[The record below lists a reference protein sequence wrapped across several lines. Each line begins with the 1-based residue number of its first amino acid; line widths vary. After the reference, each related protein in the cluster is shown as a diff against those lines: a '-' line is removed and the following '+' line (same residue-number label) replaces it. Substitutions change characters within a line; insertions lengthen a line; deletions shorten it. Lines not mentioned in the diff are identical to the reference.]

1 MQRSIVATILFAD
14 LMNSTEMAKNLT
26 LQEYDEMI
34 VDFQGTMYEVVAHH
48 LNHYGYEGSGVDYD
62 WSIVGDQ
69 LQVFLYSDS
78 VRFDVRSAL
87 LIAAKIKLAWLAAA
101 FNQRILQEGRLV
113 SRIGIGI
120 NCGKVIKDLR
130 EWRMKMGEERPTIE
144 GYAINL
150 AKRIESASREGT
162 VHQIMVGASFYQ
174 RCQDIKTI
182 NIAFSQPWS
191 LGFKGISQKIPVYEV
206 VSFVN
211 FEILSSMPS
220 SLQNGLIQKI
230 EYALTQ
236 PMPEPWLFITLLR
249 HYVSLLA
256 SVKHDNL
263 ETLALECAQQA
274 LELLDYK
281 PVIYNI
287 IGWLYTYGQ
296 SIRDLEMAIHYF
308 DRSLALEPNNAAAL
322 LHKARALE
330 LSGKKDLSHHA
341 YEEVLFHNHD
351 HREARRMLPVY
362 RAGKR

>member
-1 MQRSIVATILFAD
+1 MKRSVVATILFAD

-34 VDFQGTMYEVVAHH
+34 VDFQSTMYEVVFHH
-48 LNHYGYEGSGVDYD
+48 LSHYGYEGSGVDYD

-87 LIAAKIKLAWLAAA
+87 LVATKIKLAWLAAA

-130 EWRMKMGEERPTIE
+130 EWRVKMGEERPTIE

-162 VHQIMVGASFYQ
+162 VYQIMVGDSFHK
-174 RCQDIKTI
+174 RCQEIGTI
-182 NIAFSQPWS
+182 NIAFSKPWS
-191 LGFKGISQKIPVYEV
+191 LGFKGISQKMPVYEV

-211 FEILSSMPS
+211 FEILSSLPP
-220 SLQNGLIQKI
+220 SLQNGVIHKI

-236 PMPEPWLFITLLR
+236 PMPESWLFIILLR
-249 HYVSLLA
+249 HYVSLIA
-256 SVKHDNL
+256 TGEQQNL
-263 ETLALECAQQA
+263 ETLALEYAHQA
-274 LELLDYK
+274 LEVLDYR
-281 PVIYNI
+281 PPIYNI

-296 SIRDLEMAIHYF
+296 SIRNMEMAIHYF
-308 DRSLALEPNNAAAL
+308 DRSLALEPGNEAAL
-322 LHKARALE
+322 LHRARALGLTGKTN
-330 LSGKKDLSHHA
+330 LSQCA
-341 YEEVLFHNHD
+341 YEEILFHNHD
-351 HREARRMLPVY
+351 HPEARRKVAKY
-362 RAGKR
+362 RAVHR

>member
-1 MQRSIVATILFAD
+1 MKRSVVATILFAD

-34 VDFQGTMYEVVAHH
+34 VDFQSTMYEVVFHH
-48 LNHYGYEGSGVDYD
+48 LSQYGYEGSGVDYD

-87 LIAAKIKLAWLAAA
+87 LVATKIKLAWLAAP

-130 EWRMKMGEERPTIE
+130 EWRVKMGEERPTIE

-162 VHQIMVGASFYQ
+162 VYQIMVGDSFHK
-174 RCQDIKTI
+174 RCQEIGTI
-182 NIAFSQPWS
+182 NIAFSKPWS
-191 LGFKGISQKIPVYEV
+191 LGFKGISQKMPVYEV

-211 FEILSSMPS
+211 FEILSSLPP
-220 SLQNGLIQKI
+220 SLQNGVIHKI

-236 PMPEPWLFITLLR
+236 PMPESWLFIILLR
-249 HYVSLLA
+249 HYVSLIA
-256 SVKHDNL
+256 TGKQQNL
-263 ETLALECAQQA
+263 ETLALEYAHQA
-274 LELLDYK
+274 LEVLDYK
-281 PVIYNI
+281 PPIYNI
-287 IGWLYTYGQ
+287 IGWLYAYGQ
-296 SIRDLEMAIHYF
+296 SIRNMEMAIHYF
-308 DRSLALEPNNAAAL
+308 DRSLALEPGNEAAL
-322 LHKARALE
+322 LHRARALDLTGKTN
-330 LSGKKDLSHHA
+330 LSQYA
-341 YEEVLFHNHD
+341 YEEILFHNHD
-351 HREARRMLPVY
+351 HPEARRKVAGY
-362 RAGKR
+362 RAEHR